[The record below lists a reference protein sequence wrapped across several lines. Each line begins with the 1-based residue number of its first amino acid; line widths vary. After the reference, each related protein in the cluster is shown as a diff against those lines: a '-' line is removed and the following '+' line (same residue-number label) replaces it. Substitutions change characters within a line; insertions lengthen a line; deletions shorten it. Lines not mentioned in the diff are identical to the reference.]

1 MSTARVRPPATPN
14 NPQEQLNFSLHQID
28 EASYP
33 SLDIT
38 EMRHSEWVLSHVLHG
53 CVQTTTYGH
62 TCVARD
68 GDVMIHPPQLPFSE
82 YSIIAGT
89 HQWLALDI
97 QVWPQLDLLQRYP
110 VSPVVTLHSPEEYS
124 RVFRRLSGMWQDSSA
139 PARDVRLMSLSLEL
153 LGLVIESWEAGGAVP
168 RPAPMQTGERFQN
181 VVAHMT
187 QHMQSKI
194 AREELAR
201 MAHLHP
207 GYFDRVF
214 RAHYGVAPMQML
226 RDLRLRRAQELLQ
239 SSSATLEVIAQQC
252 GLGNAAQFSRTFR
265 HHFGQTPG
273 EYRESAKQTKQS
285 YLRSMEKAP

>member
-1 MSTARVRPPATPN
+1 V
-14 NPQEQLNFSLHQID
+14 
-28 EASYP
+28 
-33 SLDIT
+33 
-38 EMRHSEWVLSHVLHG
+38 
-53 CVQTTTYGH
+53 
-62 TCVARD
+62 
-68 GDVMIHPPQLPFSE
+68 
-82 YSIIAGT
+82 AGT

-110 VSPVVTLHSPEEYS
+110 VSPVVTLHSPDAFS
-124 RVFRRLSGMWQDSSA
+124 RVFRRLSGVWSDSGA
-139 PARDVRLMSLSLEL
+139 PARDVRLMSLTLEL
-153 LGLVIESWEAGGAVP
+153 LALIIESWEAGGAVP
-168 RPAPMQTGERFQN
+168 RPASLQTGERFQG

-194 AREELAR
+194 SREELAHR
-201 MAHLHP
+201 AHLHP

-239 SSSATLEVIAQQC
+239 STSATLDVVAQQC

-265 HHFGQTPG
+265 NHFGQTPG